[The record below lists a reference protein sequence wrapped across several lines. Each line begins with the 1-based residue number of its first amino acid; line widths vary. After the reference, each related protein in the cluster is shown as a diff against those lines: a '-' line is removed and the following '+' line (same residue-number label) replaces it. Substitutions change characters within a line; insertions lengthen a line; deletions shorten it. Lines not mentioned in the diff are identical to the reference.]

1 MKVGSDDEAM
11 DLMNDTEFGLTA
23 AVFTKGQEAGAA
35 LLKRANS
42 GTGYLNCCDRVS
54 PFSLWSGRGGSGLD
68 TTLGKIG
75 IASFT
80 QPKAYA

>member
-1 MKVGSDDEAM
+1 MRVGSDDEAM

-23 AVFTKGQEAGAA
+23 AVFTKDQEAGAA
-35 LLKRANS
+35 LLKRVNS
-42 GTGYLNCCDRVS
+42 GTAFLNCCDRVS
-54 PFSLWSGRGGSGLD
+54 PLSPWSGRGGSGLD